1 MGDIKI
7 TENFQKIIMDMTD
20 DFTET
25 FPEYSELWVKWT
37 RDSFESMTK
46 DEVDTELMYLH
57 DYILSVY
64 PERFFD
70 IIYQNETIFVIGSS
84 DTNTLFL
91 PGIDFKL
98 LFNCSNI
105 SDKTRNV
112 MWNYL
117 KLILLTV
124 VGSVK
129 DKSKFGGTG
138 NLFDGI
144 NEKELFEKLTETMGS
159 MGDFFQ
165 SMGQNSDEQEN
176 TEKAGEYDMS
186 GSQLPN
192 VDDIFGHLKGL
203 FDGKIGSLA
212 KSLAEEISGDLSEIF
227 GADDIED
234 VRSTKDIIGK
244 LMKNPA
250 KISGLLKTINDRL
263 QSKISSGEISQ
274 EELMKEAADIM
285 AKMKGT
291 NGAGDIN
298 FEEIFRNMS
307 KIGDMGGGMQEM
319 LSKMGGLAGKGGLD
333 FKNLMKNMTGMMD
346 NSNKKVSNE
355 NININSD
362 PSKMNFHEKMKN
374 RILIKKLK
382 DVEKQLILKNQI
394 EESQKNYIP
403 YDFGDDDSKVFKI
416 DGEGTQ
422 ETSLLSSAPKK
433 KKKTKSKK

>member
-1 MGDIKI
+1 MDNFQKI
-7 TENFQKIIMDMTD
+7 PDNFQKIIMDMTD

-25 FPEYSELWVKWT
+25 FPEYSELWIKWT
-37 RDSFESMTK
+37 KNSFELMTEE
-46 DEVDTELMYLH
+46 EVTLELKYLH
-57 DYILSVY
+57 DYVISTY

-70 IIYQNETIFVIGSS
+70 IIYQNETIFLIENEL
-84 DTNTLFL
+84 NTLFL

-105 SDKTRNV
+105 SDQTRKI

-129 DKSKFGGTG
+129 DKSKFGGSG
-138 NLFDGI
+138 NIFDGI
-144 NEKELFEKLTETMGS
+144 DEKELFEKLTETMGS

-165 SMGQNSDEQEN
+165 NMGQNINEEE
-176 TEKAGEYDMS
+176 TKEYDMS
-186 GSQLPN
+186 GSKLPN

-227 GADDIED
+227 GSDEIGEI
-234 VRSTKDIIGK
+234 RSTKDVIGK

-250 KISGLLKTINDRL
+250 KISGLLKTINERL

-274 EELMKEAADIM
+274 EEMMKEATDIM

-291 NGAGDIN
+291 GDVN
-298 FEEIFRNMS
+298 FEELFKNMT
-307 KIGDMGGGMQEM
+307 KMGGMGGMEEM
-319 LSKMGGLAGKGGLD
+319 LSKMSGLAGEGGLD
-333 FKNLMKNMTGMMD
+333 MKQLMKTMGGMMGQQKKTQ
-346 NSNKKVSNE
+346 NKE
-355 NININSD
+355 PNID
-362 PSKMNFHEKMKN
+362 ASKMTLHEKMKN
-374 RILIKKLK
+374 RILIKKMK
-382 DVEKQLILKNQI
+382 DVEKQLVLQNQI
-394 EESQKNYIP
+394 EESEKNYIP
-403 YDFGDDDSKVFKI
+403 YDFGEDKNVFKI
-416 DGEGTQ
+416 DGEEAQ
-422 ETSLLSSAPKK
+422 ETSLSSSAPKKNK